1 MADSIP
7 IAFPAPETSCG
18 DVPLIGRG
26 RQPVDSS
33 KPIID
38 SYLLPDSHG
47 TCRRFCCECCLIV
60 GLSLPLL
67 GPLLGLCVFVPYF
80 DLLFEEGNVIQPNAP
95 CFSPAP
101 GICPTSSKFDY
112 YFWNITNAE
121 EVSCMQ
127 GASPLW
133 GPTNMREPLYSSWLC
148 LAMNEYMTS
157 SKLIVVAERYRAS
170 SVPGAGS
177 VCV

>member
-26 RQPVDSS
+26 RRPVDSS

-38 SYLLPDSHG
+38 SFLLPDSHG

-121 EVSCMQ
+121 QVSCMQ
-127 GASPLW
+127 APLQK
-133 GPTNMREPLYSSWLC
+133 PTNTRERFHSPQLC
-148 LAMNEYMTS
+148 IAMIKDMSTA
-157 SKLIVVAERYRAS
+157 I
-170 SVPGAGS
+170 
-177 VCV
+177 

>member
-18 DVPLIGRG
+18 DVPLLSRG
-26 RQPVDSS
+26 RRPVDTS

-38 SYLLPDSHG
+38 SYLLPESHG
-47 TCRRFCCECCLIV
+47 TCRRFCCECLLIV

-95 CFSPAP
+95 CYSNESS
-101 GICPTSSKFDY
+101 ICPTSSKLDY

-121 EVSCMQ
+121 QVSCMQ
-127 GASPLW
+127 DFP
-133 GPTNMREPLYSSWLC
+133 PEQEPMDIRQPFCPHCCALQ
-148 LAMNEYMTS
+148 
-157 SKLIVVAERYRAS
+157 
-170 SVPGAGS
+170 
-177 VCV
+177 

>member
-7 IAFPAPETSCG
+7 IAFPAPETGCA
-18 DVPLIGRG
+18 DVPLIGRS
-26 RQPVDSS
+26 RRPVDSS

-121 EVSCMQ
+121 QASCMQ
-127 GASPLW
+127 APLLK
-133 GPTNMREPLYSSWLC
+133 PADVREPVTAHGCALQ
-148 LAMNEYMTS
+148 
-157 SKLIVVAERYRAS
+157 
-170 SVPGAGS
+170 
-177 VCV
+177 